1 MAKSVKVPT
10 LEEMQEHLKAWKA
23 APLSDKPDHPYHF
36 VIMKEMTMRIF
47 KVIEDGNM
55 PDNVKATAWNFCKQ
69 LTKFSHAPVSPAD
82 YKRMEKFKDEHELID
97 VLLKACDGYF
107 PDPAFKYNFDTIGFS
122 YCIAL
127 ISISDY
133 RRADCLA
140 LLDRVTQ
147 YYVKTKDDWYKV
159 LLRNMQKLEKEYPDL
174 APFKTALE
182 TVV

>member
-10 LEEMQEHLKAWKA
+10 LEEMQEHLNAWKA
-23 APLSDKPDHPYHF
+23 APLSAKPDHPYHF

-47 KVIEDGNM
+47 KVIEDDNM
-55 PDNVKATAWNFCKQ
+55 PDSVKATAWSFCKQ

-82 YKRMEKFKDEHELID
+82 YKRMEKYKDEHELID
-97 VLLKACDGYF
+97 VLLEACKDYY

-127 ISISDY
+127 ISISDH
-133 RRADCLA
+133 RRQDCLA

-147 YYVKTKDDWYKV
+147 YYVKTKDDWYTV
-159 LLRNMQKLEKEYPDL
+159 LLRNMQKLVKDYPDL

-182 TVV
+182 AVV

>member
-1 MAKSVKVPT
+1 MAKSVKIPT
-10 LEEMQEHLKAWKA
+10 LAEMQEHLKAWKA
-23 APLSDKPDHPYHF
+23 APLGAKPDHPEHA
-36 VIMKEMTMRIF
+36 VIMKAMTIRIF
-47 KVIEDGNM
+47 SEDIPESARANIWG
-55 PDNVKATAWNFCKQ
+55 FCKQ

-82 YKRMEKFKDEHELID
+82 YKRMEKYKDEHELID

-122 YCIAL
+122 YSIAL

-133 RRADCLA
+133 RRQDCLA

-147 YYVKTKDDWYKV
+147 YYVKTKDDWYTV

-182 TVV
+182 NI

>member
-1 MAKSVKVPT
+1 MAKTVKVPT

-23 APLSDKPDHPYHF
+23 APLGAKPDHPEHA
-36 VIMKEMTMRIF
+36 VIMKEMTIRIF
-47 KVIEDGNM
+47 SVDM
-55 PDNVKATAWNFCKQ
+55 PESAKAVAWGFCKQ

-82 YKRMEKFKDEHELID
+82 YKRMEKYKGERELID
-97 VLLKACDGYF
+97 VLVEACKDYY
-107 PDPAFKYNFDTIGFS
+107 PDPSFSFSFDTIGFS
-122 YCIAL
+122 YSIAL

-133 RRADCLA
+133 RRQDCLE

-159 LLRNMQKLEKEYPDL
+159 LLRNMQKLVKDYPDL

-182 TVV
+182 TI